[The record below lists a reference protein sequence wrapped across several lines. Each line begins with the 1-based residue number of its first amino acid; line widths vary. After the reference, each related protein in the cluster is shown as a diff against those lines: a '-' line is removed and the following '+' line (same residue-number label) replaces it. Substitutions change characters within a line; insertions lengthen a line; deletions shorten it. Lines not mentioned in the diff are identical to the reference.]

1 MQHTRDLKGVVQVDG
16 EAYDWEVRRQPQR
29 TTGNEWQGIGIALQL
44 QGYQREAIVMFPM
57 TMRSN
62 GIPNFERQRIN
73 VESIKNAV
81 RSAMAAGW
89 DPTSRGKVVVFD
101 VDADGN

>member
-16 EAYDWEVRRQPQR
+16 EDYEWEVRRQPQR
-29 TTGNEWQGIGIALQL
+29 TTGNNWDGIGIALKL
-44 QGYQREAIVMFPM
+44 KDAQREAIVLFPM
-57 TMRSN
+57 TMRAN
-62 GIPNFERQRIN
+62 GSPNFERQRIN
-73 VESIKNAV
+73 VEAVKNAV
-81 RSAMAAGW
+81 ASAMAAGW

>member
-16 EAYDWEVRRQPQR
+16 EDYEWEVRRQPQR
-29 TTGNEWQGIGIALQL
+29 TTGNNWDGIGIALKL
-44 QGYQREAIVMFPM
+44 VEGQREAIVLFPM
-57 TMRSN
+57 AMRAN
-62 GIPNFERQRIN
+62 GTPNFERQRI
-73 VESIKNAV
+73 SIDAVKNAV
-81 RSAMAAGW
+81 ASAIAAGW

>member
-16 EAYDWEVRRQPQR
+16 EAYEWEVRRQPQR
-29 TTGNEWQGIGIALQL
+29 TTGNEWQGIGLALRL
-44 QGYQREAIVMFPM
+44 KDAQREAIVMFPM
-57 TMRSN
+57 TMRAN

-73 VESIKNAV
+73 VESVRNAV
-81 RSAMAAGW
+81 SSAIAAGW

-101 VDADGN
+101 VDADGR

>member
-16 EAYDWEVRRQPQR
+16 EDYEWEVRRQPQR
-29 TTGNEWQGIGIALQL
+29 TTGNNWDGIGIALKL
-44 QGYQREAIVMFPM
+44 VDGQREAIVLFPM
-57 TMRSN
+57 VMRAN
-62 GIPNFERQRIN
+62 GSPNFERQRIN
-73 VESIKNAV
+73 IESVKNAIA
-81 RSAMAAGW
+81 SATAAGW

>member
-16 EAYDWEVRRQPQR
+16 ESYDWEVRRQPQR

-73 VESIKNAV
+73 VESIKNAI